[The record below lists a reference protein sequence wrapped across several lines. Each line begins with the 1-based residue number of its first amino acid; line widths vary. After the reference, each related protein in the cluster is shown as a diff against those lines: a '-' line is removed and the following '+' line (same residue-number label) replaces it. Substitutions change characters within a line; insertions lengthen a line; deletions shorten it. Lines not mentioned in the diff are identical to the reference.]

1 MTRYTPAD
9 YRPATRYGRDEPPQQ
24 YSVTYRL
31 GIVRDGIVGFVAVFI
46 VLLALLIA
54 AGGTT

>member
-1 MTRYTPAD
+1 MTEF
-9 YRPATRYGRDEPPQQ
+9 RPATRYGRDEPPQQ

-31 GIVRDGIVGFVAVFI
+31 GIVRDGIVGFVAVFT
-46 VLLALLIA
+46 VLVLLLIA